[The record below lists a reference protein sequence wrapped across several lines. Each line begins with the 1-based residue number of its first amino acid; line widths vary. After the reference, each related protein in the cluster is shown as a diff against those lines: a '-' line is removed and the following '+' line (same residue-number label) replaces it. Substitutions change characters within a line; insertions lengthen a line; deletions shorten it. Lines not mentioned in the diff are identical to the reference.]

1 LNLLY
6 LFSNRKSWAKQ
17 SKIQLKRIV
26 PFLFSQSGTDLKRI
40 LSNTNWL
47 LFEKIFRMGLGLFV
61 GVWVARYLG
70 PRQYGILSYAS
81 SVVAFLGVFVYLGL
95 SGIVVRDIIKY
106 REEKEL
112 LLGTTFVLKTIGGII
127 GYIII
132 IMLAL
137 IMHKNDSTEFWVLV
151 IIGAGLVFSSF
162 DVIHLWFH
170 SQIQAKY
177 VVYATSCSLIL
188 ASVLKIILIV
198 IGAPVVAFACVALIA
213 VIATSIVSVYMYK
226 YKVGSLFYWRAKLSK
241 AKELLSQSW
250 LLIFSHFFVIVYL
263 KIDQIML
270 EWIVGPKEVGIYSV
284 AVILSESWYF
294 VPTAIVAS
302 VFPKLV
308 EQKSKSEVTYNKN
321 LQKIY
326 DVLFF
331 LALSLAL
338 LITFFSHT
346 IISIL
351 YGGAYEKAAAI
362 LMVHIWAGV
371 FIFMRQLFSRWL
383 IVEGLLKYSLYTH
396 GLGAI
401 LNVVINLILIKPY
414 GGLGAAVATL
424 ISYAGA
430 SYFILFFYKNTRS
443 AAKMMSLS
451 MALPFRLIMHKGKVW
466 Q

>member
-1 LNLLY
+1 MERIG
-6 LFSNRKSWAKQ
+6 NREGCVTESM
-17 SKIQLKRIV
+17 IQLKKIA
-26 PFLFSQSGTDLKRI
+26 PFLFTQVGADLKRI

-47 LFEKIFRMGLGLFV
+47 LFERIFRMGLGIFV

-95 SGIVVRDIIKY
+95 SGIVVRDVVKY
-106 REEKEL
+106 PEEKEL
-112 LLGTTFVLKTIGGII
+112 LLGTTFVLKTVGGII

-132 IMLAL
+132 MMLAL
-137 IMHKNDSTEFWVLV
+137 IMHKNDSTQFWILL
-151 IIGAGLVFSSF
+151 IIGAGLVFGGF

-198 IGAPVVAFACVALIA
+198 IGAPVVAFACVGLIE
-213 VIATSIVSVYMYK
+213 VSVTSIIFVYMYK
-226 YKVGSLFYWRAKLSK
+226 CKVGSLFNWRSKLSK
-241 AKELLSQSW
+241 AKELLSQSR

-270 EWIVGPKEVGIYSV
+270 EWIVGLKEVGIYSV

-294 VPTAIVAS
+294 IPAAIVAS
-302 VFPKLV
+302 VFPKLT
-308 EQKSKSEVTYNKN
+308 EQRTKNEVAYNKN

-326 DVLFF
+326 DALFL

-338 LITFFSHT
+338 LITLFSHT

-371 FIFMRQLFSRWL
+371 FIFMRQLFSKWL
-383 IVEGLLKYSLYTH
+383 IIEALLKYSLYTH

-401 LNVVINLILIKPY
+401 LNVLINLILIKPY

-430 SYFILFFYKNTRS
+430 SYFILFFYKNTRD

-451 MALPFRLIMHKGKVW
+451 LALPFRLIMHKGKVW
-466 Q
+466 